1 MYQPNMLFVNNGTYM
16 FICMYIYVYIYIH
29 IEKQITMIGDK
40 NQDIINAE
48 KESESRGKYRTEHR
62 LCSGVMDN
70 LSKQK
75 R

>member
-1 MYQPNMLFVNNGTYM
+1 
-16 FICMYIYVYIYIH
+16 
-29 IEKQITMIGDK
+29 MIGDK

-48 KESESRGKYRTEHR
+48 KESESRRKYRTEHR